1 VLDVGEED
9 VPDDCDDV
17 DVEDSIG
24 RRDPHEVQVL
34 GRRPDAPVELKLKNL
49 IIIFYVITD
58 NCITFSK

>member
-34 GRRPDAPVELKLKNL
+34 GRRPDAPVELKYNFFLHFWDLLN
-49 IIIFYVITD
+49 
-58 NCITFSK
+58 

>member
-17 DVEDSIG
+17 DVEDAIG

-49 IIIFYVITD
+49 IIIFLGD
-58 NCITFSK
+58 HR